1 VQNRIQTVMVLGLVV
16 LALVGGAGQA
26 AAGQQPRG
34 ASAPQIGWA
43 ARSQP
48 VPGPR
53 PSAPSSSAP
62 AGDRRGNAVVTAAAL
77 LLALGS
83 RPIRRRRRGRRW
95 GRAVRSQSG
104 DGDMASGLADQ
115 RLHPPAGRDGPS
127 QVL

>member
-95 GRAVRSQSG
+95 GKGRPVATRGRRHGQWPRRPAVASPSG
-104 DGDMASGLADQ
+104 PRWPLAG
-115 RLHPPAGRDGPS
+115 A
-127 QVL
+127 